1 MKNNKKLVKI
11 VCIVLAAAM
20 VLTCFIPAF
29 SMLAYAA
36 ETTESE
42 EAFIVNFTVK
52 NGQFKENEKT
62 NVEVVIVDKRL
73 KFGTNGI
80 QATTN
85 NINVTLAQGAFT
97 SGEITETVHSDDAA
111 MSYTILFKDVMY
123 DYSGN
128 TAFAFD
134 VTYLDENNAPVSV
147 PLHTFSYNVTQIA
160 PKATPTPTPTPT
172 PQATA
177 APQAFEID
185 TTKSAFIQ
193 NYVVVDM
200 AGNEVTQINPGQTV
214 KLAFSVVD
222 NRVTYL
228 SNPPQYIRARMAQ
241 GAFINNDVNDI
252 SYQVRDVGTENGRK
266 ILGYAVVFNNVTY
279 QGGTP
284 DVSFDV
290 SYINRANGQEIPLS
304 VPYTLLTQNISQ
316 AVDDIPEPKVVLNSA
331 NYGGAAYIGKN
342 FTLSTIATNTSE
354 YVGLENV
361 SVRVELPSGITM
373 ASGNS
378 QALIGEVAKNGTI
391 SHNFELVVTGVEN
404 TVTSLPVNIVYD
416 FEAYV
421 KGERKSY
428 STQQT
433 VAINIEQETKF
444 EISRLDYMEAVT
456 AGEETYITAYLIN
469 KGKTSVNN
477 VTAEIQCDM
486 VDGPQTTFVGNVM
499 PGSEGTADIYFVV
512 NEMGTA
518 SGKLI
523 ITYEDNKGRQSTLEK
538 EFSFEVME
546 PYVWDEP
553 AFNEPVVEEPQGVKA
568 PVIIAG
574 VVVVAVAGAAALVIR
589 KKRKAKKL
597 TEDEDEDI

>member
-1 MKNNKKLVKI
+1 MKNNKKLVRI
-11 VCIVLAAAM
+11 ICIVLAVAM
-20 VLTCFIPAF
+20 MLTFLFPAL

-36 ETTESE
+36 ETTESD

-62 NVEVVIVDKRL
+62 DVEVVISDQRL
-73 KFGTNGI
+73 KFGTADI

-111 MSYTILFKDVMY
+111 MSYTILFKDVIY

-128 TAFAFD
+128 TEFAFD
-134 VTYLDENNAPVSV
+134 VTYLDETGSPVSV

-160 PKATPTPTPTPT
+160 PKATPIPTSTPE
-172 PQATA
+172 
-177 APQAFEID
+177 PQAFEID
-185 TTKSAFIQ
+185 TTKSVFIQ

-214 KLAFSVVD
+214 KLAFSIVD
-222 NRVTYL
+222 NRITYL
-228 SNPPQYIRARMAQ
+228 SSAPQYIRARMAQ
-241 GAFINNDVNDI
+241 GAFINNDVNDV
-252 SYQVRDVGTENGRK
+252 SYQVREVGTSNGRK

-279 QGGTP
+279 QGGVP

-290 SYINRANGQEIPLS
+290 SYINKTNGQEVPLS

-361 SVRVELPSGITM
+361 SVRVELPNGITM

-404 TVTSLPVNIVYD
+404 TVTSLPVNVIYD

-421 KGERKSY
+421 KGVRKSY

-456 AGEETYITAYLIN
+456 SGEEAYITAYLIN

-486 VDGPQTTFVGNVM
+486 VDGPHTTFVGNVM
-499 PGSEGTADIYFVV
+499 SGSEGTADIYFYV

-518 SGKLI
+518 NGKVI
-523 ITYEDNKGRQSTLEK
+523 ITYEDNKGRQGTLEK

-553 AFNEPVVEEPQGVKA
+553 VFNEPVIEEPQGGKA
-568 PVIIAG
+568 PVIIAA
-574 VVVVAVAGAAALVIR
+574 VAVVAAAGVAAVIIR
-589 KKRKAKKL
+589 KKRKAKKVI
-597 TEDEDEDI
+597 EDEDEDI

>member
-11 VCIVLAAAM
+11 VCVVLAVLM
-20 VLTCFIPAF
+20 VLTCVFPAL

-36 ETTESE
+36 DTTESDE
-42 EAFIVNFTVK
+42 VFIVNFTTDK
-52 NGQFKENEKT
+52 NFEENNT
-62 NVEVVIVDKRL
+62 VNVDVTVSDKRL
-73 KFGTNGI
+73 MFGENDGI
-80 QATTN
+80 QATDN
-85 NINVTLAQGAFT
+85 NITVSLAQGAFT
-97 SGEITETVHSDDAA
+97 AQSITETMHNDDGE
-111 MSYTILFKDVMY
+111 MSYTIHFGNVKY

-128 TAFAFD
+128 TEFAFS

-147 PLHTFSYNVTQIA
+147 PLQTFTYNVTQIE
-160 PKATPTPTPTPT
+160 PKATPTATP
-172 PQATA
+172 
-177 APQAFEID
+177 APEPEAFLID
-185 TTKSAFIQ
+185 TAKDVFIQ

-200 AGNEVTQINPGQTV
+200 AGDEITEVNPGDTV

-228 SNPPQYIRARMAQ
+228 STPPQIIRARMAQ
-241 GAFINNDVNDI
+241 GTFVNNDVNDVY
-252 SYQVRDVGTENGRK
+252 YQVRDVGTVNGRK
-266 ILGYAVVFNNVTY
+266 VLGYAVVFNNVTY

-290 SYINRANGQEIPLS
+290 SYINKVNGQEVPLS
-304 VPYTLLTQNISQ
+304 VPYTSLKQNISQ

-342 FTLSTIATNTSE
+342 FTLATVATNTSE

-378 QALIGEVAKNGTI
+378 QALIGEVEKNGTI
-391 SHNFELVVTGVEN
+391 KHNFELVVTGVEN

-421 KGERKSY
+421 KGVRKTY

-456 AGEETYITAYLIN
+456 AGEEAYITAYLIN
-469 KGKTSVNN
+469 KGKTAVNN

-486 VDGPQTTFVGNVM
+486 VDGPQTTFVGNVQ
-499 PGSEGTADIYFVV
+499 PGTEGTADVYFYI

-523 ITYEDNKGRQSTLEK
+523 ITYEDSKGRQSTLEK
-538 EFSFEVME
+538 DFSFEVME

-553 AFNEPVVEEPQGVKA
+553 VYTEPIVEEPQGIKA
-568 PVIIAG
+568 PVVIAIVAAVIIAG
-574 VVVVAVAGAAALVIR
+574 VAAFVVR

>member
-1 MKNNKKLVKI
+1 MKNNKKLVRI

-36 ETTESE
+36 EGDEP
-42 EAFIVNFTVK
+42 FIVDFATSDV
-52 NGQFKENEKT
+52 FKEDHAV
-62 NVEVVIVDKRL
+62 NVDVTISDKRAD
-73 KFGTNGI
+73 FTGI
-80 QATTN
+80 TADE
-85 NINVTLAQGAFT
+85 NIHVSLVQGAFT
-97 SGEITETVHSDDAA
+97 AENITEEVYSAGSEVKYVIH
-111 MSYTILFKDVMY
+111 FNNVKY

-128 TAFAFD
+128 TAFSFTVSYTIPD
-134 VTYLDENNAPVSV
+134 PQDSTKQIPVSV

-241 GAFINNDVNDI
+241 GAFINNDVNDV

-342 FTLSTIATNTSE
+342 FTLSTTATNTSE

-456 AGEETYITAYLIN
+456 AGEEAYITAYLIN

-523 ITYEDNKGRQSTLEK
+523 ITYEDNKGRQGTLEK

-553 AFNEPVVEEPQGVKA
+553 VFNEPVIEEPQGVKA
-568 PVIIAG
+568 PVIIA
-574 VVVVAVAGAAALVIR
+574 VVAVIAAAGAAVFIIR
-589 KKRKAKKL
+589 KKRKSKKL

>member
-1 MKNNKKLVKI
+1 MKNNNKLVRI
-11 VCIVLAAAM
+11 LCIVLAAAM
-20 VLTCFIPAF
+20 ILTCFIPAF

-36 ETTESE
+36 KPTESE

-62 NVEVVIVDKRL
+62 DVEVVISDKRL
-73 KFGTNGI
+73 EFETAGV

-97 SGEITETVHSDDAA
+97 SGEISETVHNDDAE
-111 MSYTILFKDVMY
+111 MSYTILFKDVKY

-128 TAFAFD
+128 TDFAFD
-134 VTYLDENNAPVSV
+134 VTYLDETGAPVSV

-160 PKATPTPTPTPT
+160 PKATPTPTPEATPEAT
-172 PQATA
+172 PE
-177 APQAFEID
+177 PQPFEID
-185 TTKSAFIQ
+185 TTKAVFIQ

-214 KLAFSVVD
+214 KLAFSIVD

-228 SNPPQYIRARMAQ
+228 STPPQQIRARMAQ
-241 GAFINNDVNDI
+241 GAFVNNNATDV
-252 SYQVRDVGTENGRK
+252 SYQVRDVGTENGRR
-266 ILGYAVVFNNVTY
+266 ILGYSVVFNNVTY

-290 SYINRANGQEIPLS
+290 SYINKTNGQEVPLS

-361 SVRVELPSGITM
+361 SVRVELPNGITM

-391 SHNFELVVTGVEN
+391 KHNFELVVTGVEN

-456 AGEETYITAYLIN
+456 AGEEAYITAYLIN

-523 ITYEDNKGRQSTLEK
+523 ITYEDNKGRQGTLEK

-553 AFNEPVVEEPQGVKA
+553 VFNEPVIEEPQGVKA
-568 PVIIAG
+568 PVIIA
-574 VVVVAVAGAAALVIR
+574 VVAVIAAAGAAVFIIR
-589 KKRKAKKL
+589 KKRKSKKL